1 MGYENPEK
9 IPKYSTYRVQI
20 LIDFEW
26 EVEMK
31 KEDVLLRLI
40 AISGELPAGL
50 VGEIVESESYA
61 AALITRLKKENY
73 ISVRN
78 AGGYKGYVLRGKG
91 KRYLLERY
99 EDDLSFFLSGSAQ
112 TNHVKS
118 EPEKRLR
125 LYRMSEVWVFLWK
138 MGIEIFQSQILEM
151 GLKKV
156 GKKQCIMAVWNT
168 KRAQKQSRVP
178 EPAACYLPG
187 IQLMSFTTPWQ
198 KE

>member
-1 MGYENPEK
+1 
-9 IPKYSTYRVQI
+9 
-20 LIDFEW
+20 
-26 EVEMK
+26 MK

-138 MGIEIFQSQILEM
+138 MGIEIFQSQKPDLEM

>member
-40 AISGELPAGL
+40 SISGELPAGL

>member
-1 MGYENPEK
+1 
-9 IPKYSTYRVQI
+9 
-20 LIDFEW
+20 
-26 EVEMK
+26 MK

-138 MGIEIFQSQILEM
+138 MGIEIFQSRIWEM

-156 GKKQCIMAVWNT
+156 GKKQCIMVVWNT

>member
-78 AGGYKGYVLRGKG
+78 AGGYKGYVLRRKG

>member
-1 MGYENPEK
+1 
-9 IPKYSTYRVQI
+9 
-20 LIDFEW
+20 
-26 EVEMK
+26 MK

-78 AGGYKGYVLRGKG
+78 AGGYKGYVLRRKG